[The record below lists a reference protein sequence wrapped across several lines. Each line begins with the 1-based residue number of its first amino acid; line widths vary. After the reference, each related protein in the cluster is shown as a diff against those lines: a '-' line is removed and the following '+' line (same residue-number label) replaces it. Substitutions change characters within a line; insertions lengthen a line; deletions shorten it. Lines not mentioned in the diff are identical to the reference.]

1 MFMSYIL
8 PDEIMCIHYSQ
19 MSSEKSE
26 NIYIIFHVSFINNGK
41 GGALIVKNK
50 FIYTKVKIYMGTHI
64 PYCMH
69 IIIFNIYL
77 YVPQLYAC
85 VHTYMYV
92 IDTYLCIPKVNV
104 DRSDNEY
111 DV

>member
-8 PDEIMCIHYSQ
+8 PDEIMCIPYSQ

-50 FIYTKVKIYMGTHI
+50 FIYTKVKIYIYIYMG
-64 PYCMH
+64 
-69 IIIFNIYL
+69 N
-77 YVPQLYAC
+77 VPISHTAC
-85 VHTYMYV
+85 
-92 IDTYLCIPKVNV
+92 I
-104 DRSDNEY
+104 
-111 DV
+111 